1 MALQPDSVD
10 QAESAKFQTEFE
22 EFQEK
27 NREQKE
33 AWKKQNPEAAKRL
46 EEEEDWDGIF
56 EDETVREL
64 KTIFQ
69 GQSQMNEVM
78 RDLHRKMDE
87 IIGRQERA
95 LSVLTNIQNN
105 GVRAVGGAPA
115 QGGAGAPA
123 IDTIRRDEVNAVLAN
138 QRELVSAAR
147 DIKNF
152 VSDVHGKVTSI
163 QQNQGRGQGSVQPV
177 GGSQGAGNG
186 DLGYI
191 QTVITEIRDSINRVK
206 MDIQTG
212 GGYGGGGRGGQH
224 QQQQQQQVQCPQ
236 VNCVNTMVLVGCLA
250 VQLVLIMAYL
260 MYKDSKEQQA
270 KKFY

>member
-1 MALQPDSVD
+1 M
-10 QAESAKFQTEFE
+10 
-22 EFQEK
+22 
-27 NREQKE
+27 
-33 AWKKQNPEAAKRL
+33 
-46 EEEEDWDGIF
+46 EEEEDWGGIF

-123 IDTIRRDEVNAVLAN
+123 IDTIRRDEVSAVLAN

-177 GGSQGAGNG
+177 GGSQGAGSG

-212 GGYGGGGRGGQH
+212 GGYGGGGRGG
-224 QQQQQQQVQCPQ
+224 QQQQQQVQCPQ

>member
-1 MALQPDSVD
+1 
-10 QAESAKFQTEFE
+10 
-22 EFQEK
+22 
-27 NREQKE
+27 
-33 AWKKQNPEAAKRL
+33 
-46 EEEEDWDGIF
+46 
-56 EDETVREL
+56 
-64 KTIFQ
+64 
-69 GQSQMNEVM
+69 MNEVM

-105 GVRAVGGAPA
+105 GVRAVGGAPV

-186 DLGYI
+186 DL
-191 QTVITEIRDSINRVK
+191 ITEIRDSINRVK

-224 QQQQQQQVQCPQ
+224 QQQQQVQCPQ

>member
-1 MALQPDSVD
+1 MTTMFSSMTCYYTLFTKAKISPLFVSRFVTHSLRSPDMALQPDSVD

-105 GVRAVGGAPA
+105 GVRAVGGAPV

-123 IDTIRRDEVNAVLAN
+123 IDTIRRDEVKAVLAN

-163 QQNQGRGQGSVQPV
+163 QQNQGRGQG
-177 GGSQGAGNG
+177 
-186 DLGYI
+186 
-191 QTVITEIRDSINRVK
+191 
-206 MDIQTG
+206 
-212 GGYGGGGRGGQH
+212 GYGGGGRGGQ
-224 QQQQQQQVQCPQ
+224 QQQVQCQCPQ
-236 VNCVNTMVLVGCLA
+236 VRH
-250 VQLVLIMAYL
+250 
-260 MYKDSKEQQA
+260 
-270 KKFY
+270 

>member
-105 GVRAVGGAPA
+105 GVRAVGGDRRRGSGRLHRWRGLRGLGLWACC
-115 QGGAGAPA
+115 GA
-123 IDTIRRDEVNAVLAN
+123 DLCLDRRGS
-138 QRELVSAAR
+138 RRCFRAR
-147 DIKNF
+147 
-152 VSDVHGKVTSI
+152 
-163 QQNQGRGQGSVQPV
+163 RPV
-177 GGSQGAGNG
+177 
-186 DLGYI
+186 
-191 QTVITEIRDSINRVK
+191 
-206 MDIQTG
+206 
-212 GGYGGGGRGGQH
+212 
-224 QQQQQQQVQCPQ
+224 
-236 VNCVNTMVLVGCLA
+236 
-250 VQLVLIMAYL
+250 
-260 MYKDSKEQQA
+260 
-270 KKFY
+270 